1 MGCYQ
6 VGEYGSQSSAGRDYR
21 QPFGS
26 ERSRTRIPGI
36 RSSASVSRRLCK
48 SRADYSAGRNPRCK
62 RKTFNLGGLLYHER
76 QLGISDDGQAF
87 QTGSYADQ
95 EAGRVCIQGRKYALE
110 CGTGCPGQLSAT
122 VCSNLKR
129 DWRMDA
135 EERGQYLRLW
145 NVQYAETGLWTDH
158 SERKSA
164 LLSYLR
170 QYDWPDSTDW
180 D

>member
-1 MGCYQ
+1 M
-6 VGEYGSQSSAGRDYR
+6 VRSL
-21 QPFGS
+21 QPGVIIDNRLEVS
-26 ERSRTRIPGI
+26 GADWIPGI
-36 RSSASVSRRLCK
+36 RSSASISRRLCK
-48 SRADYSAGRNPRCK
+48 SRADHSAGRNPRCK

-76 QLGISDDGQAF
+76 QLGIPDDGQAF
-87 QTGSYADQ
+87 QTCPHADQ
-95 EAGRVCIQGRKYALE
+95 EAGRVRIQGRKCFEWGPDAR
-110 CGTGCPGQLSAT
+110 GNFPPQSVAI
-122 VCSNLKR
+122 LKR

-135 EERGQYLRLW
+135 EERGQHLRLW
-145 NVQYAETGLWTDH
+145 NVQYAETGLRTDH

>member
-1 MGCYQ
+1 MFSGLLFLRRVFQRKMGATKLD
-6 VGEYGSQSSAGRDYR
+6 EYGSQSSAGRDYR

-110 CGTGCPGQLSAT
+110 CGTGCPGQLS
-122 VCSNLKR
+122 C
-129 DWRMDA
+129 
-135 EERGQYLRLW
+135 
-145 NVQYAETGLWTDH
+145 H
-158 SERKSA
+158 S
-164 LLSYLR
+164 L
-170 QYDWPDSTDW
+170 
-180 D
+180 